1 MKSSVDA
8 EQMSGWGEGEG
19 EREGGV
25 LWGGAEI
32 HLPEQGQA
40 LFALGLTGGCCA
52 NIRAS
57 GEPKRLKVYFFQR

>member
-1 MKSSVDA
+1 MKSSMDA
-8 EQMSGWGEGEG
+8 EQMPGWREWEGWGAL
-19 EREGGV
+19 GG
-25 LWGGAEI
+25 WGGAEI